1 MVTELTSVDTPF
13 FISPSPTSLYLTA
26 SLQATLAKVRFALNK
41 RQGLSTILGDVGL
54 GKSSILRYLYAEYAA
69 HETVTTTLVPTP
81 TFPSEFA
88 MLKSICLDF
97 GLAPRRS
104 LTAQL
109 EELNSFLVEQY
120 QAGRLVILFVDE
132 AQKLKFKELELV
144 RAFLNFETDRHKLLQ
159 LVLAGQLELK
169 DRLQLDSY
177 KAIKSRVFT
186 SSLLSP
192 LTLQETVEMLAYRC
206 NFAQI
211 QNPFS
216 LPTVERIYELTGGV
230 PRAVLTLAALCY
242 EMMGMMGVSEVD
254 VDLVESAAS
263 EGL

>member
-1 MVTELTSVDTPF
+1 
-13 FISPSPTSLYLTA
+13 
-26 SLQATLAKVRFALNK
+26 
-41 RQGLSTILGDVGL
+41 
-54 GKSSILRYLYAEYAA
+54 
-69 HETVTTTLVPTP
+69 
-81 TFPSEFA
+81 

-120 QAGRLVILFVDE
+120 QAGRLVVLFVDE

-192 LTLQETVEMLAYRC
+192 LTLQETVEMLGYRC

-211 QNPFS
+211 QNPFPLS
-216 LPTVERIYELTGGV
+216 TVERIYDLTGGV